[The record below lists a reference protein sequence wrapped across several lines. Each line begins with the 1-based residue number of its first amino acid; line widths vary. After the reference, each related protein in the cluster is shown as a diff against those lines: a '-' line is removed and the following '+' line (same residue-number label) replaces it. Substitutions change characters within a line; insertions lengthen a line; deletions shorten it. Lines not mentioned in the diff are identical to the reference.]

1 VTAIRPPD
9 DRAAGAAATIGAET
23 AEAAEREPVNGWLHL
38 VGSVLATIGLV
49 ALVVAAGER
58 GSLRHAVALGVFGA
72 SAVLMFTASAL
83 YHLRSRSSRAALL
96 RRLDHAMIFVYIAG
110 TYTPVCLLVL
120 DGSWASYTLLGAVW
134 AVAAVGVVRKLLA
147 SPGPR
152 GLSTALYVAMGWMG
166 VLAFPALRAAA
177 PPGLLYGLVGGGVLY
192 TVGAMVYLARW
203 PRGRPGVFGFHE
215 LWHVFVIAASA
226 THYWAIFRYAVPAA

>member
-1 VTAIRPPD
+1 MT
-9 DRAAGAAATIGAET
+9 RAELDA
-23 AEAAEREPVNGWLHL
+23 AAEREPVNGWLHV

-58 GSLRHAVALGVFGA
+58 GSVRHAVALGVFGA
-72 SAVLMFTASAL
+72 SAVFMFTASAL
-83 YHLRSRSSRAALL
+83 YHLRSRSSRASLL

-120 DGSWASYTLLGAVW
+120 RGSWASYTLLGAAW
-134 AVAAVGVVRKLLA
+134 ALAAVGVVRKLLA

-177 PPGLLYGLVGGGVLY
+177 PPGLLYGLVAGGVLY